1 MALNSWT
8 SSYRLG
14 FLRPVLQYLFLPFFP
29 SFFSF
34 FDSEVQ
40 DSVHVIPLH
49 PSWLYNIIILFL
61 PILNV
66 HWMFQL
72 YVTWKKKNSI
82 HLQSFLTYKHFHFL
96 SSYLEQHFKGLLH
109 LLPLQPHLAQLV
121 SEGNLLPFRF
131 SCLPSP
137 FPFQGFHLLLS
148 VWITLSP
155 RQAQYHRAAASKR
168 TAPAASL
175 SPSPHCALLW
185 PSVGFLHRGCVT
197 VFVWLF

>member
-1 MALNSWT
+1 MTLNSWT

-72 YVTWKKKNSI
+72 NVTWKKKTLYTYSLSWLINTFISCHHTWNSI
-82 HLQSFLTYKHFHFL
+82 SKASCTSFPSSLTLHNLFPRETCFLSDSPACQVLFHFRAFTCYCL
-96 SSYLEQHFKGLLH
+96 SESLLVPSKLSIIGLLLQRELLQQPVSVH
-109 LLPLQPHLAQLV
+109 LLIVPSCGPL
-121 SEGNLLPFRF
+121 
-131 SCLPSP
+131 
-137 FPFQGFHLLLS
+137 
-148 VWITLSP
+148 
-155 RQAQYHRAAASKR
+155 
-168 TAPAASL
+168 
-175 SPSPHCALLW
+175 
-185 PSVGFLHRGCVT
+185 
-197 VFVWLF
+197 